1 MRAMHDLRAQL
12 RGCADALEQQ
22 QRATALARLHAET
35 AARERDAAQVR
46 STTLHD
52 TGIFGRSISH
62 CITQITC
69 VTSITTALQ
78 TCLLCPT

>member
-35 AARERDAAQVR
+35 AARERDAAQV
-46 STTLHD
+46 HYA
-52 TGIFGRSISH
+52 GG
-62 CITQITC
+62 C
-69 VTSITTALQ
+69 
-78 TCLLCPT
+78 